1 MTEDRKLWLDNMLD
15 IVELPLSCMSKLE
28 FNKFIL
34 QKSPIES
41 ADRDPNMGYLE
52 CFARTFAGISPWIAL
67 EKINDESEFKKQQMI
82 LEYVKQCFENTIPY
96 FDETFNLFSVEQSIV
111 ECSYICY
118 GFIIS
123 KNKIW
128 DMLNEK
134 IQNNLICLFRKV
146 RLNIKEYH
154 IGCNWYLFHGII
166 EAFFK
171 LIHNDYNLE
180 FLEEMISTVNN
191 WYCGDGFYF
200 DGDRKFKIDYY
211 NSYVIQPF
219 FIEILKI
226 FYSNTKNDI
235 VNDSINDAISRCTKH
250 SEFLERI
257 IGHDGSYPPLG
268 RSVIYRFASFH
279 LVSYCIYNETISE
292 RHSYGQLRNALTK
305 VLTKISSKDIFNKD
319 GFLALGFNA
328 QQESISDYYSNS
340 GSCYLTVLGF
350 LPLGLNEDHIFWTD
364 SYRYFTQEACWKY
377 KQDFVKYK
385 I

>member
-1 MTEDRKLWLDNMLD
+1 MTENILDRKLWLDNMID

-28 FNKFIL
+28 FNKFVL
-34 QKSPIES
+34 QKSPFES
-41 ADRDPNMGYLE
+41 PDRDPNMGYLE
-52 CFARTFAGISPWIAL
+52 CFARIFAGISPWITL
-67 EKINDESEFKKQQMI
+67 EKINDENEFKKQQII

-96 FDETFNLFSVEQSIV
+96 FDESFGLFSVEQSIV

-128 DMLNEK
+128 NMLNEK
-134 IQNNLICLFRKV
+134 IQNNMIRLFRKV
-146 RLNIKEYH
+146 RLMIKTYH
-154 IGCNWYLFHGII
+154 VGCNWYLFHGII

-171 LIHNDYNLE
+171 SINIDYNMQ
-180 FLEEMISTVNN
+180 FIKNMISSVDK

-200 DGDRKFKIDYY
+200 DGDRKFKMDYY

-226 FYSNTKNDI
+226 FHSNKENDI
-235 VNDSINDAISRCTKH
+235 TNNAISRCIKY

-257 IGHDGSYPPLG
+257 IGHDGTYPPLG

-319 GFLALGFNA
+319 GLLALGFNA
-328 QQESISDYYSNS
+328 QQESISDYYSNN

-364 SYRYFTQEACWKY
+364 SYKHFTQEACWRY
-377 KQDFVKYK
+377 KQDFVKYN